1 MDSTSLKR
9 AIVGISLLA
18 LGGCATV
25 AGKDILPYQ
34 DATVTAPK
42 FYKKKAI
49 PKPAGPPISVAVYR
63 FNDQTGQRKASQ
75 NVAVLSSAITQGA
88 DNYLIRSL
96 QEIGGGKWFKVVE
109 RGHLDHLIK
118 ERQIIRQMRE
128 MYQGKEAKQLPP
140 MLFAGVLLTG
150 GIVGYDSNIK
160 TGGAGARFLGI
171 GVSTQYSIDEIVV
184 SLRAVSVNT
193 SEVLASVTT
202 TKTVYSFKD
211 NAGVLKFIDAGT
223 KALEAELGS
232 ASNESMNKAV
242 QLGVHAAV
250 LELIKEGARKKHWK
264 IKGAK

>member
-1 MDSTSLKR
+1 MDSASIKMT
-9 AIVGISLLA
+9 IVGLSLLA

-25 AGKDILPYQ
+25 AGTNILPYQ
-34 DATVTAPK
+34 DATITTPK
-42 FYKKKAI
+42 FYKKKVV
-49 PKPAGPPISVAVYR
+49 PRPGGPPISVAVYR
-63 FNDQTGQRKASQ
+63 FNDQTGQRKSSQ
-75 NVAVLSSAITQGA
+75 NVAVLSSAVTQGA

-96 QEIGGGKWFKVVE
+96 QDIGGGKWFTVVE
-109 RGHLDHLIK
+109 RGNLDHLIK

-128 MYQGKEAKQLPP
+128 MYQGKDAKPLHP
-140 MLFAGVLLTG
+140 MTFAGVLLTG
-150 GIVGYDSNIK
+150 GIVGYDSNVK

-171 GVSTQYSIDEIVV
+171 GASAQYSIDEIVV

-193 SEVLASVTT
+193 GEVLASVTT